1 MSHVKVSFTL
11 LEEGKKELVE
21 DSKRIPCHMI
31 FDVRFNFT
39 RKAQFIAGGHITDL
53 PTSLKYSSVVAWGSL
68 AFLIIALNDLDI
80 LTANVSNAY
89 LNAHI
94 KKRVHTICGSDGPS
108 FIGIIAVII
117 RALYNLK
124 SSRAA

>member
-94 KKRVHTICGSDGPS
+94 KK
-108 FIGIIAVII
+108 
-117 RALYNLK
+117 
-124 SSRAA
+124 